1 MVNFKANFC
10 SNGQIMNESKE
21 KEILEFLQLKQ
32 FSTVEQIAESL
43 YLSTSTVRRK
53 LNVLQ
58 EQGLI
63 TRTHGGAKVND
74 SNITL
79 PGFTFRFHQNIK
91 EKRAIANVA
100 SSLVKEGDVVFL
112 DGSTSAFY
120 VATFLKS
127 FKNIKIITNGID
139 TLSELSKTNLK
150 VYSTGGAISQ
160 TNNSVLV
167 GYQGESIVSE
177 FNADVVFFSVASIAP
192 NGNLYDC
199 FEEEIP
205 MRKAMLKHSKK
216 KVLLLDNT
224 KFDAPATYSL
234 CHLNDVDV
242 LITDGKID
250 GFFKEKPNVEIIK
263 V

>member
-1 MVNFKANFC
+1 MRD
-10 SNGQIMNESKE
+10 GKE
-21 KEILEFLQLKQ
+21 KEILEFLELNQ
-32 FSTVEQIAESL
+32 FLTVEQIAKSL

-58 EQGLI
+58 QKGLI

-74 SNITL
+74 SNVTL

-91 EKRAIANVA
+91 EKRAIASVA

-112 DGSTSAFY
+112 DGSTSVFY
-120 VATFLKS
+120 VATFLKN
-127 FKNIKIITNGID
+127 FKNLKIITNGID

-150 VYSTGGAISQ
+150 VYSTGGVISQ

-167 GYQGESIVSE
+167 GYQGENIVKE
-177 FNADVVFFSVASIAP
+177 FNADVVFFSVASITA

-205 MRKAMLKHSKK
+205 MRKAMLKNSKK
-216 KVLLLDNT
+216 KVLLLDKT
-224 KFDAPATYSL
+224 KLNANATHFL
-234 CHLNDVDV
+234 CNVNDVDV
-242 LITDGKID
+242 LITDSNCDEFFNEKLSCEVIKIQ
-250 GFFKEKPNVEIIK
+250 
-263 V
+263 

>member
-1 MVNFKANFC
+1 MKDK
-10 SNGQIMNESKE
+10 KE
-21 KEILEFLQLKQ
+21 KEILEFLQDKQ
-32 FSTVEQIAESL
+32 FATVEEIAKSL

-58 EQGLI
+58 QSGLI

-74 SNITL
+74 SNMNL
-79 PGFTFRFHQNIK
+79 PGFTFRFHQNVK
-91 EKRAIANVA
+91 EKRDIAKVA
-100 SSLVKEGDVVFL
+100 LSLVKEGDVVFL

-150 VYSTGGAISQ
+150 VYSTGGAISR

-167 GYQGESIVSE
+167 GYQGESTVNE
-177 FNADVVFFSVASIAP
+177 FNADVVFFSVASISKD
-192 NGNLYDC
+192 GKLYDC

-205 MRKAMLKHSKK
+205 MRKAMLKNSRTKI
-216 KVLLLDNT
+216 LLLDKT
-224 KFDAPATYSL
+224 KYQAPASYLL
-234 CHLNDVDV
+234 CSLNDVDV
-242 LITDGKID
+242 LITDNELD
-250 GFFKEKPNVEIIK
+250 GFFTQKPNVKIIK

>member
-1 MVNFKANFC
+1 
-10 SNGQIMNESKE
+10 MNDIKE

-32 FSTVEQIAESL
+32 FSSVEHIAESL

-53 LNVLQ
+53 LNLLQ
-58 EQGLI
+58 QKGLV
-63 TRTHGGAKVND
+63 TRTHGGAKIND
-74 SNITL
+74 RNISL
-79 PGFTFRFHQNIK
+79 PGFTFRFHQNVI
-91 EKRAIANVA
+91 EKRAIASA
-100 SSLVKEGDVVFL
+100 CTSLVKDGDVVFL

-120 VATFLKS
+120 VATFLKN

-167 GYQGESIVSE
+167 GYHGESVVNK
-177 FNADVVFFSVASIAP
+177 FKADVVFFSVASIIP

-205 MRKAMLKHSKK
+205 MRKAMIENSKK
-216 KVLLLDNT
+216 RVLLLDKT

-234 CHLNDVDV
+234 CNLSDVDV
-242 LITDGKID
+242 LVTDKNLD
-250 GFFKEKPNVEIIK
+250 GFFTKTLLCKIIK

>member
-1 MVNFKANFC
+1 MLKW
-10 SNGQIMNESKE
+10 SIMNESKE
-21 KEILEFLQLKQ
+21 KEILDFLQLKQ

-53 LNVLQ
+53 LNLLQ
-58 EQGLI
+58 EKGLI

-74 SNITL
+74 SNVSL
-79 PGFTFRFHQNIK
+79 PGFTFRFHQNVK
-91 EKRAIANVA
+91 EKRAIASFA
-100 SSLVKEGDVVFL
+100 TSLIKDGDVVFL

-120 VATFLKS
+120 VASYLKN
-127 FKNIKIITNGID
+127 FKNLKIITNGID
-139 TLSELSKTNLK
+139 TLSELSKSNFK

-167 GYQGESIVSE
+167 GYQGESVVSE
-177 FNADVVFFSVASIAP
+177 FKADIVFFSVASITSD
-192 NGNLYDC
+192 GKLYDC

-205 MRKAMLKHSKK
+205 MRKAMLKNSKK
-216 KVLLLDNT
+216 KVLLLDKT

-234 CHLNDVDV
+234 CNLDDVDI
-242 LITDGKID
+242 LITDKDLD
-250 GFFKEKPNVEIIK
+250 GYFTKQPNCKIIK

>member
-1 MVNFKANFC
+1 MLKW
-10 SNGQIMNESKE
+10 SIMNESKE
-21 KEILEFLQLKQ
+21 KEILDFLQLKQ

-58 EQGLI
+58 EKGLI

-74 SNITL
+74 SNVSL
-79 PGFTFRFHQNIK
+79 PGFTFRFHQNVK
-91 EKRAIANVA
+91 EKRTIANVA
-100 SSLVKEGDVVFL
+100 TSLVTEGDVIFL

-120 VATFLKS
+120 VASYLKS
-127 FKNIKIITNGID
+127 FKNIKVITNGID

-167 GYQGESIVSE
+167 GYQGESVVGE
-177 FNADVVFFSVASIAP
+177 FNADVVFFSVASITP

-205 MRKAMLKHSKK
+205 MRKAMLKNSKM
-216 KVLLLDNT
+216 KVLLLDKT

-234 CHLNDVDV
+234 CRLDDVDV
-242 LITDGKID
+242 LITDKDLD
-250 GFFKEKPNVEIIK
+250 GFFIQPPNCKIIK